1 MNIDLTC
8 STDDNYIQHCM
19 AMLCSVFENNSKHK
33 ITVHVLHHDLSI
45 KAQDFIRSLAGRY
58 NNNVKFYNIDENE
71 IGNVSLS
78 ENHPD
83 LSVATYYRILL
94 PSLLPENISRVLYL
108 DCDVIVLRDIS
119 MLYNLNLENYGVA
132 AVKDVTPGDDN
143 HRRVMGLELDDRAFC
158 AGVLMINLEYWRV
171 HHSQQNMLK
180 FLKKMSGKLVMEDQ
194 DMLNHEFHK
203 CWFQLPYKYGY
214 TPMAIAPIDKNQK
227 WIDIKEYVFSP
238 SIIHYSAH
246 VKPWLNIRIPN
257 DKYYWKY
264 VRLSGFP
271 MPKKTKVSKANKKK
285 IQKAKIRY
293 YLNYYIR
300 PFVPNLIEI
309 ILMDCWNL
317 ISFMLNLFRSKQTR
331 KEFLIRLWLKKYQ

>member
-58 NNNVKFYNIDENE
+58 NNNVKFYDIDENE

-119 MLYNLNLENYGVA
+119 VLYNLNLENYGVA
-132 AVKDVTPGDDN
+132 AVKDVTPGDDK

-171 HHSQQNMLK
+171 HHSQQNMLE

-194 DMLNHEFHK
+194 DMLNYEFHK
-203 CWFQLPYKYGY
+203 KWFELPYKYGA
-214 TPMAIAPIDKNQK
+214 TPMAIVPLDNNQK
-227 WIDIKEYVFSP
+227 WEDVKEYALTP
-238 SIIHYSAH
+238 SIIHYAAH
-246 VKPWLNIRIPN
+246 VKPWLDIRIPE
-257 DKYYWKY
+257 DKWYWKY
-264 VRLSGFP
+264 VLLSDFP
-271 MPKKTKVSKANKKK
+271 NPQYTKARMEIRRK
-285 IQKAKIRY
+285 IKRTKFRY
-293 YLNYYIR
+293 YINYYIR
-300 PFVPNLIEI
+300 PFIPTLFEI
-309 ILMDCWNL
+309 IIIDIFNFIQLLTFVVNPKGFKEYRLKRWL
-317 ISFMLNLFRSKQTR
+317 SKYV
-331 KEFLIRLWLKKYQ
+331 F